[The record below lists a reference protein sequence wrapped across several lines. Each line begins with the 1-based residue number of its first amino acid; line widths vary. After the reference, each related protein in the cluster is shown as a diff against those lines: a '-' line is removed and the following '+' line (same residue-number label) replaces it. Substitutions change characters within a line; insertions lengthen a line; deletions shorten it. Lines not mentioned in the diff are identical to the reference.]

1 MSFRG
6 GFQADYKTYLGTLS
20 EIPYLEGAM
29 SAEKGI
35 EERLLA
41 LESAVAGLQ
50 FRLSRTAGPDWI
62 DKITGSITDDEAFR
76 EALEYG
82 RAFRHADRPEDEP
95 GQQP

>member
-1 MSFRG
+1 M
-6 GFQADYKTYLGTLS
+6 
-20 EIPYLEGAM
+20 I
-29 SAEKGI
+29 AENGV
-35 EERLLA
+35 EQRLLA

-50 FRLSRTAGPDWI
+50 VRLERTAAVDWI
-62 DKITGSITDDEAFR
+62 DKITGSISDDEAFR